1 MSYRV
6 IESTTSDDNERRYG
20 FLFEVER
27 FSSLDVIIVRFGASG
42 CAVKTF
48 TSIHRSSLMLEVA
61 FRILDSLFYR
71 NYIARREK
79 VTILK

>member
-6 IESTTSDDNERRYG
+6 IEWTISDDNERRYG
-20 FLFEVER
+20 FLFESDG
-27 FSSLDVIIVRFGASG
+27 FSSLDVIIVRFDASG

-48 TSIHRSSLMLEVA
+48 TSIHRNSLMFDVA
-61 FRILDSLFYR
+61 LRILDSLFYR

-79 VTILK
+79 VSF